1 MVAAGVPGTTEPGR
15 LPVLFLSG
23 PSPSLLLPPPRVCP
37 FLSVSLP
44 PSSLGWPELLR
55 RACTVCRPH
64 ISCPRPLW
72 FRSLSSSLVWPPVR
86 GNRVQSRGWP
96 GGRQTGGGRE
106 EEARRPTP
114 FTPHSGTW
122 KHKPH
127 RPPLGSGGGGGLGG
141 GGEPCAVCRRCWGPC
156 PVVCALCSPHLLRPI
171 VPSGSLSLSFL
182 PLTPFSGLLACRFSD
197 PRAPPLPSGCAW
209 VVPAPV
215 LITALFLIDLSYLG
229 SVVETSLSSAQ

>member
-1 MVAAGVPGTTEPGR
+1 MIDTRDIKIYVLYAFNEAYSLYFREEPAPSVDPISPAPTHSGS
-15 LPVLFLSG
+15 VL
-23 PSPSLLLPPPRVCP
+23 
-37 FLSVSLP
+37 
-44 PSSLGWPELLR
+44 W
-55 RACTVCRPH
+55 
-64 ISCPRPLW
+64 
-72 FRSLSSSLVWPPVR
+72 SSSLVWPPVR